1 MLRISKKHYKQI
13 KNKHELSFLYSTV
26 TLYAHTH
33 SCVSSVC
40 SVSASTF
47 TKLAKKYTTYF
58 FHWGSWKEHD
68 LSPWECQS
76 GSSRRETDLDW
87 NKYDL
92 KRKITS
98 FEWW

>member
-13 KNKHELSFLYSTV
+13 KNKHELSFLYPTV
-26 TLYAHTH
+26 SLYAHTH

-58 FHWGSWKEHD
+58 FH
-68 LSPWECQS
+68 
-76 GSSRRETDLDW
+76 
-87 NKYDL
+87 
-92 KRKITS
+92 
-98 FEWW
+98 